1 MVHLGEVS
9 PRVCETII
17 EKVEDFLGNNELQ
30 DDMLE
35 FNWRKS
41 ANRRK
46 FDRELFEKYGY
57 FKDIILNPKYQH
69 AKQYLEENANFDVIL
84 GDPLLPTTTA
94 VIVLFM
100 LHKRVSNTA
109 IGLAA
114 LFLFNVNPLYV
125 CMAAALLWLL
135 SGGKLSPKQYKRVS
149 KVVPSAKGAV
159 STSKSDELCI
169 DQCNTTTMDT
179 EYDHVLI
186 GSDIGTLYTAALLSK
201 NGHRCCVLKPASLG
215 PLYEVLLSSLHF
227 INDIHPLTML
237 HHICWCTQVHPVGAP
252 CAAPIVNL
260 SIGRIERYQVIV
272 LLIATTARNERTDI
286 SCFSQ

>member
-9 PRVCETII
+9 PKVCEVII
-17 EKVEDFLGNNELQ
+17 EKFEDILGNNELQ

-57 FKDIILNPKYQH
+57 LKDIILNPKYQQ
-69 AKQYLEENANFDVIL
+69 AKQFIEENANFDVFL
-84 GDPLLPTTTA
+84 GDSLLPTTTA

-100 LHKRVSNTA
+100 LHKRVSNTL
-109 IGLAA
+109 IGLVA

-125 CMAAALLWLL
+125 CLAAVALWVL
-135 SGGKLSPKQYKRVS
+135 SAGKQPPKQFNGQNARA
-149 KVVPSAKGAV
+149 AKAHIASNSNV
-159 STSKSDELCI
+159 AKEVRI
-169 DQCNTTTMDT
+169 DQNNMASVQT

-186 GSDIGTLYTAALLSK
+186 GNDIGTLYTAALLSK
-201 NGHRCCVLKPASLG
+201 NGHTCCVLKPASLG
-215 PLYEVLLSSLHF
+215 PSCEVLYCVFTYSYLHAYLDLFIFFSYRIRCRDSL
-227 INDIHPLTML
+227 L
-237 HHICWCTQVHPVGAP
+237 QVHPTGAP

-260 SIGRIERYQVIV
+260 SIGRIERYQVSV
-272 LLIATTARNERTDI
+272 AWNPY
-286 SCFSQ
+286 